1 MVEKTHKKTGKLFD
15 RTEHP
20 VLSILDT
27 AKIEFDVVSPR
38 HVLDNLTLGP
48 KRQYCR

>member
-1 MVEKTHKKTGKLFD
+1 MTHKKTGKLFD

-20 VLSILDT
+20 LLSMLDT
-27 AKIEFDVVSPR
+27 TKIAFDVVSPR
-38 HVLDNLTLGP
+38 HALYNVTLGP